1 MDFKYVLAIFMMV
14 VTLASS
20 VTGNAPAKDMRL
32 TEEANASYEKPVTE
46 GTNVTAETQVVKKSH
61 EAKRQ
66 DSPAWV
72 ITLGEEKKT
81 TQLLVV
87 AATSQ
92 TTANVSMH
100 EKDEDGKWKEILSA
114 SGYIG
119 KKGLGKTIEGDEKT
133 PQGTFHFNAAFGIA
147 KDPGCAIPYHQVTND
162 DYWSGDQREGYA
174 YNQLVSIKDYP
185 GLDVKNKNTEHI
197 INAKTE
203 YQYCLNI
210 SYNEECV
217 PGVGGAIFLHCIGKK
232 KYTGGCVAIPKDDMV
247 KVMKNVREDCVVV
260 IDSLET
266 LSQ

>member
-1 MDFKYVLAIFMMV
+1 MNVRYVLSIFFMMITL
-14 VTLASS
+14 VTSITENAQSA
-20 VTGNAPAKDMRL
+20 GNAQSV
-32 TEEANASYEKPVTE
+32 ENAQSAGNAAGAGETKPE
-46 GTNVTAETQVVKKSH
+46 GVLNAE
-61 EAKRQ
+61 
-66 DSPAWV
+66 SPAWV
-72 ITLGEEKKT
+72 ASLGDEKEA

-87 AATSQ
+87 AATGQ
-92 TTANVSMH
+92 TTANVSMY
-100 EKDEDGKWKEILSA
+100 EKEENGNWKEILVT

-162 DYWSGDQREGYA
+162 DYWSGDPREGYA

>member
-1 MDFKYVLAIFMMV
+1 MDLKYVLAIFMMV

-20 VTGNAPAKDMRL
+20 VTENALAREASV
-32 TEEANASYEKPVTE
+32 EEK
-46 GTNVTAETQVVKKSH
+46 TQVVKDSR
-61 EAKRQ
+61 AAGSQ
-66 DSPAWV
+66 ASPAWV
-72 ITLGEEKKT
+72 SALGEEKGA

-87 AATSQ
+87 AATGQ
-92 TTANVSMH
+92 TTALISMH
-100 EKDEDGKWKEILSA
+100 EKEENGNWKEILVT

-162 DYWSGDQREGYA
+162 DYWSGDPREGYA

>member
-1 MDFKYVLAIFMMV
+1 MDLKYLLAIFMMV

-20 VTGNAPAKDMRL
+20 VTENALAREALAKEASV
-32 TEEANASYEKPVTE
+32 EEK
-46 GTNVTAETQVVKKSH
+46 TQVVKDSRV
-61 EAKRQ
+61 AGSQ
-66 DSPAWV
+66 ASPAWV
-72 ITLGEEKKT
+72 SALGEEKGA

-87 AATSQ
+87 AATGQ
-92 TTANVSMH
+92 TTADVSMH
-100 EKDEDGKWKEILSA
+100 EKDEDGSWREILST

-162 DYWSGDQREGYA
+162 DYWSGDPREGYA

-197 INAKTE
+197 IDVKTE

-247 KVMKNVREDCVVV
+247 KVMKNVREDCIVV

>member
-1 MDFKYVLAIFMMV
+1 MNVRYVLSIFFMMITL
-14 VTLASS
+14 VTSITENAQSA
-20 VTGNAPAKDMRL
+20 GNAQSV
-32 TEEANASYEKPVTE
+32 ENAHSAGNAAGAGEIKPE
-46 GTNVTAETQVVKKSH
+46 GVLSA
-61 EAKRQ
+61 

-72 ITLGEEKKT
+72 ASLGDEKEA

-87 AATSQ
+87 AATGQ
-92 TTANVSMH
+92 TTALISMH
-100 EKDEDGKWKEILSA
+100 EKDENGNWREILST

-147 KDPGCAIPYHQVTND
+147 KDPGCTIPYHQVTKD
-162 DYWSGDQREGYA
+162 DYWSGDPRDGYA

-197 INAKTE
+197 IDVKTE

-217 PGVGGAIFLHCIGKK
+217 PRVGGAIFLHCTGKK
-232 KYTGGCVAIPKDDMV
+232 THTGGCVAIPKDDMV
-247 KVMKNVREDCVVV
+247 KVMRSVKEDCVVV
-260 IDSLET
+260 IDSLKT
-266 LSQ
+266 LSPP

>member
-1 MDFKYVLAIFMMV
+1 MDLKYVLAIFMMV

-20 VTGNAPAKDMRL
+20 VTENALAREASV
-32 TEEANASYEKPVTE
+32 EEK
-46 GTNVTAETQVVKKSH
+46 TQVVKDSRV
-61 EAKRQ
+61 AGSQ
-66 DSPAWV
+66 ASPAWV
-72 ITLGEEKKT
+72 SALGEEKEA

-87 AATSQ
+87 AATGQ
-92 TTANVSMH
+92 TTANVSMY
-100 EKDEDGKWKEILSA
+100 EKEENGNWKEILVT

-162 DYWSGDQREGYA
+162 DYWSGDPREGYA

-185 GLDVKNKNTEHI
+185 GLDVKNKNTEHV

-247 KVMKNVREDCVVV
+247 KVMKNVKEDCVVV

>member
-1 MDFKYVLAIFMMV
+1 MDLKYVLAIFMMV

-20 VTGNAPAKDMRL
+20 VTGNPPAKESDA
-32 TEEANASYEKPVTE
+32 EEK
-46 GTNVTAETQVVKKSH
+46 TQVVKDSH
-61 EAKRQ
+61 AAGSQ
-66 DSPAWV
+66 ALPDWV
-72 ITLGEEKKT
+72 PVLGEEKGA

-87 AATSQ
+87 AATGQ
-92 TTANVSMH
+92 TTADVFMY
-100 EKDEDGKWKEILSA
+100 EKDESGNWKEILVA

-162 DYWSGDQREGYA
+162 DYWSGDPREGYA

-217 PGVGGAIFLHCIGKK
+217 PGVGGAIFLNCIGKK
-232 KYTGGCVAIPKDDMV
+232 KYTGGCVAVSEENMIQILKLLPV
-247 KVMKNVREDCVVV
+247 GTVVT
-260 IDSLET
+260 IY
-266 LSQ
+266 